1 MSSFACHAILF
12 DLGFGEGSER
22 LFLTFVIL
30 SVTWACGPPIEM
42 KINHGGAEIT
52 EKTP

>member
-1 MSSFACHAILF
+1 MPSCLTWVSG
-12 DLGFGEGSER
+12 GFET
-22 LFLTFVIL
+22 LVFMFVVL

-42 KINHGGAEIT
+42 KINHGGTEVT